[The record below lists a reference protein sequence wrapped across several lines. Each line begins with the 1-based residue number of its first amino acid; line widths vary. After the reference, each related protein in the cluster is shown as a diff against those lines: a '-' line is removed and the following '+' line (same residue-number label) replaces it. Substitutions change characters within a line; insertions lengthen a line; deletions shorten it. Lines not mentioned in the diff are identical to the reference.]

1 MALTFERHSGG
12 APTNATVTGT
22 SSEIVPVTQNRSYLL
37 IQNDSDAT
45 IYLALNED
53 AEVGKGIRLNAG
65 GGSYEINFTNLFT
78 GAVHAITA
86 SGSKNVCIQEGY

>member
-12 APTNATVTGT
+12 TPDNSAVTPI
-22 SSEIVPVTQNRSYLL
+22 SSEIVSVTLNRSYCLV
-37 IQNDSDAT
+37 QNDSDAT
-45 IYLALNED
+45 IYLALNAP

-78 GAVHAITA
+78 GAINAITA
-86 SGSKNVCIQEGY
+86 SGSKNVCIQEGL

>member
-12 APTNATVTGT
+12 TPDNATVTNIST
-22 SSEIVPVTQNRSYLL
+22 VIAPVNQNRSYLL

-45 IYLALNED
+45 VYLALNAA
-53 AEVGKGIRLNAG
+53 AELGKGIRLNAG